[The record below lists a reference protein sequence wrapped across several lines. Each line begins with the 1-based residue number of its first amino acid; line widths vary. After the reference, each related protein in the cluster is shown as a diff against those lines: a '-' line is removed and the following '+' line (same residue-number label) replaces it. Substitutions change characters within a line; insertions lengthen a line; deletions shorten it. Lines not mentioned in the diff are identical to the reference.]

1 MVSRFLPPD
10 MMSHCPIWNRGAPPE
25 QAAIGIILSESMRY
39 LSAGMWWSAV
49 LPGLTLVALVLLA
62 DKLADHLRTLIDPY
76 TAQE

>member
-1 MVSRFLPPD
+1 
-10 MMSHCPIWNRGAPPE
+10 
-25 QAAIGIILSESMRY
+25 
-39 LSAGMWWSAV
+39 MWWSAV